1 MKKVMPKVGQEVEF
15 RIMPED
21 EYERGIVIE
30 VYSAQFMVRQWDEWE
45 RMVLLTGD
53 WRYAPSK

>member
-15 RIMPED
+15 KVLPDE
-21 EYERGIVIE
+21 EYERGTVIE

-53 WRYAPSK
+53 WKYVN